1 MITAQDLVEIGLR
14 RSAANSIV
22 DLLKLNQKWERIES
36 LEHFKLALQRRGF
49 TEDELLRAPGVA
61 KGTVAK
67 LFAALD
73 VERPSALR
81 KRAKEIRAQLIAK
94 EAAKAR
100 LLSREGAA
108 ETRDRLIAQAH
119 RGYERRISK
128 IEAAEQKAK
137 GLIDS

>member
-67 LFAALD
+67 LFL
-73 VERPSALR
+73 S
-81 KRAKEIRAQLIAK
+81 LIH
-94 EAAKAR
+94 
-100 LLSREGAA
+100 
-108 ETRDRLIAQAH
+108 I
-119 RGYERRISK
+119 
-128 IEAAEQKAK
+128 
-137 GLIDS
+137 